1 MKVNIGNYK
10 SWYGCYQLAENLLFW
25 KDKNDDK
32 VMMLGDW
39 LAGEKNDSWL
49 QKALLWIAD
58 KRKRTIKVHIDE
70 WDTWS
75 ADHTLSL
82 IILPLLKQLRA
93 TTNGAPYVQD
103 EDVPEELRS
112 TNAPKP
118 EQSYDVDD
126 NHFKRWEW
134 VLDEMIFAH
143 EHIVSDEWE
152 NEYYKADAQADCDW
166 DGLNAM
172 NERISRGLMLFGKY
186 YRGLWV

>member
-10 SWYGCYQLAENLLFW
+10 SWYRCYQLAENLLFW

-32 VMMLGDW
+32 VMMLGEW
-39 LAGEKNDSWL
+39 LAGRKNDSWL
-49 QKALLWIAD
+49 QKAFLWVED
-58 KRKRTIKVHIDE
+58 KRKRTIKVQIDK

-75 ADHTLSL
+75 TDHTLSL
-82 IILPLLKQLRA
+82 IILPLLKQLKA
-93 TTNGAPYVQD
+93 TTHGAPIVQD

-152 NEYYKADAQADCDW
+152 NEYYKHANPDNIDW
-166 DGLNAM
+166 DGLKAM
-172 NERISRGLMLFGKY
+172 HERIQNGLNLFGKY